1 MSIDMKQSDLLILL
15 EGETMY
21 EILSQISGWLSQP
34 FTSAAYST
42 EFALLAALMLGV
54 VGSVAPCQI
63 SANLGAISFF
73 GNRYV
78 QKMVS
83 SWEIVLYLG
92 GKVLVFSIFGLL
104 FWLFDE
110 GISNQSIPIFA
121 VARKMLGP
129 LFILIGLYLL
139 NWIKLPGGIG
149 YRISR
154 QMEVWAQRIGGKWGS
169 FLMGVAFSLGFCPT
183 MFWLF
188 FGVLMP
194 MTFES
199 STGPLLPS
207 IFAIGTAIPLLVV
220 FGLYIGFGL
229 ERIMVKKLRKW
240 GSHIQKVTGLFFV
253 LWGMMDSF
261 TYWTL

>member
-1 MSIDMKQSDLLILL
+1 
-15 EGETMY
+15 MY
-21 EILSQISGWLSQP
+21 ETLSQISGWLSQP

-42 EFALLAALMLGV
+42 DIAVLAALMLGI

-63 SANLGAISFF
+63 SANLGAISFY
-73 GNRYV
+73 GNRHFR
-78 QKMVS
+78 KIFS
-83 SWEIVLYLG
+83 PWEIACYIV
-92 GKVLVFSIFGLL
+92 GKILVFSLFGLL

-110 GISNQSIPIFA
+110 GISNQSIPFFVI
-121 VARKMLGP
+121 ARKLLGP

-139 NWIKLPGGIG
+139 NWVRLPGNIG
-149 YRISR
+149 HRVSHR
-154 QMEVWAQRIGGKWGS
+154 LEGFAKRLGGKCGS

-188 FGVLMP
+188 FGILMP
-194 MTFES
+194 MTFKA
-199 STGPLLPS
+199 STGPFLPP

-229 ERIMVKKLRKW
+229 ERMTVKKLKKW
-240 GSHIQKVTGLFFV
+240 GGHIQKVTGLFFII
-253 LWGMMDSF
+253 WGVSDSF

>member
-1 MSIDMKQSDLLILL
+1 
-15 EGETMY
+15 MY
-21 EILSQISGWLSQP
+21 DTLSRISAWLSQP

-42 EFALLAALMLGV
+42 DIAVLAALMLGI

-63 SANLGAISFF
+63 SANLGAISFY

-78 QKMVS
+78 QKIFS
-83 SWEIVLYLG
+83 PWEIALYIG
-92 GKVLVFSIFGLL
+92 GKILVFSVFGIL

-110 GISNQSIPIFA
+110 GVSNQSILFFVA
-121 VARKMLGP
+121 ARKLLGP

-139 NWIKLPGGIG
+139 NWIRLPGNMGH
-149 YRISR
+149 RVS
-154 QMEVWAQRIGGKWGS
+154 QRLEGFAKRLGGKWGS

-188 FGVLMP
+188 FGILMP
-194 MTFES
+194 MTFRATE
-199 STGPLLPS
+199 GPLLPS
-207 IFAIGTAIPLLVV
+207 LFAIGTAIPLLVV

-229 ERIMVKKLRKW
+229 DRIMVKKLKKW
-240 GSHIQKVTGLFFV
+240 GSHIQKATGLFFII
-253 LWGMMDSF
+253 WGINDSF